1 MGRIVLPPERR
12 PRVANVDRRRLIP
25 ADAAREWLRS
35 LDMGVTMS
43 DTSPKTIITTIV
55 DSNGPGGCNAPPIEV
70 SVFRVTRLREQGPT
84 ITREFGEPRVDLLDA
99 DFDAMTDDEI
109 ANIETKLPGA
119 GGTGQGTS
127 EC

>member
-70 SVFRVTRLREQGPT
+70 GVFRVTRLREQGPT